1 MELTTIKYLS
11 ILYVWISGYLGCS
24 FSIFVI
30 NYFYSS
36 NNISTIE
43 QCFRF
48 ISAGIMTS
56 LATVHLFPDAQD
68 NFITITEFHWA
79 GICVLGGI
87 IFMMLIENIVHGSN
101 HHHHD
106 MNHINIPIESDKNII
121 KIKSRAILLEIGCVF
136 HSVIIGITLG
146 TVKIHN
152 EESQLITLL
161 IGLCCHQFLEG
172 LGLGAILAS
181 AKFSIFKSFIFK
193 MLFSV
198 TAPIGIA
205 IGISMSET
213 YDETSYRANIIQGI
227 FNGISCGLLLYV
239 SLVQLISE
247 DFIHHN
253 LQLKTRFL
261 SIISFCIGSLGMI
274 LIAVYGEN
282 EEHIEH

>member
-1 MELTTIKYLS
+1 
-11 ILYVWISGYLGCS
+11 
-24 FSIFVI
+24 
-30 NYFYSS
+30 
-36 NNISTIE
+36 
-43 QCFRF
+43 
-48 ISAGIMTS
+48 
-56 LATVHLFPDAQD
+56 
-68 NFITITEFHWA
+68 
-79 GICVLGGI
+79 
-87 IFMMLIENIVHGSN
+87 
-101 HHHHD
+101 
-106 MNHINIPIESDKNII
+106 
-121 KIKSRAILLEIGCVF
+121 
-136 HSVIIGITLG
+136 
-146 TVKIHN
+146 
-152 EESQLITLL
+152 
-161 IGLCCHQFLEG
+161 
-172 LGLGAILAS
+172 
-181 AKFSIFKSFIFK
+181 

-253 LQLKTRFL
+253 LQFKTRFL